1 MCSFPPP
8 EKLGNQEVKGTHL
21 ESGQLGSNCSFAAYR
36 RRDPGRVLNVA
47 DAGGAPLVCTQGS
60 GFPCKLTASGCKNL
74 RGAWGLSPNAGAKA
88 AVVPQGRTKVPR
100 KWRLPGAV
108 FSQRGRESEDKSPS
122 SPALRW
128 DNFQL
133 CSTLSRS
140 SLGGLGGDQPR
151 QHPPIAAASSGA
163 LWNHGFSPN
172 TRTLISAQGLIQGG
186 KPTLNCL
193 TLGFVYQ

>member
-1 MCSFPPP
+1 M
-8 EKLGNQEVKGTHL
+8 
-21 ESGQLGSNCSFAAYR
+21 
-36 RRDPGRVLNVA
+36 
-47 DAGGAPLVCTQGS
+47 
-60 GFPCKLTASGCKNL
+60 
-74 RGAWGLSPNAGAKA
+74 
-88 AVVPQGRTKVPR
+88 VPQGRTKVPR